1 MPALLDTVAG
11 WASAAEMG
19 AARIVSATQATLA
32 IIRISTIETFVD
44 QTVVGKTPE
53 RLRGSN

>member
-1 MPALLDTVAG
+1 MGTKKAV
-11 WASAAEMG
+11 SAAQ
-19 AARIVSATQATLA
+19 AAPPK
-32 IIRISTIETFVD
+32 IRDFTVKTFVD